1 MLICQQCRGDRFAP
15 TFPYTSARARSDR
28 IDTICG
34 VEERGVEKQGMQPP
48 SEGGGGKE
56 LEFVKSLLL
65 AFCVAIAN
73 VVKHTHTH
81 THPIPLCCCKQGQ
94 EGWRWRRGISVARCC
109 SEARIGHKNCIHI
122 RPCATA
128 SSFAH
133 RSTTSVCVCVCVSVA
148 GKMCWFTI
156 VMFDSSFN
164 FPSTPH
170 CVCVWPDFVTIR
182 CEMALICA
190 FHRELSFELW
200 FIYVVDLFLFFFS
213 FLLFPAARQT
223 A

>member
-1 MLICQQCRGDRFAP
+1 MLICQQCRGDHFAP

-65 AFCVAIAN
+65 AFCVAIAH
-73 VVKHTHTH
+73 VVKNTHTTNTTLLLQTGSRGLKMEEGNFRCPVLQRGKNRTQKLH
-81 THPIPLCCCKQGQ
+81 TYPAVRHCFFL
-94 EGWRWRRGISVARCC
+94 
-109 SEARIGHKNCIHI
+109 
-122 RPCATA
+122 RP
-128 SSFAH
+128 SLYYQ
-133 RSTTSVCVCVCVSVA
+133 RVCVCVSVA

-170 CVCVWPDFVTIR
+170 CVCVCV
-182 CEMALICA
+182 
-190 FHRELSFELW
+190 
-200 FIYVVDLFLFFFS
+200 
-213 FLLFPAARQT
+213 ARFRNN
-223 A
+223 